1 MANDRSNLL
10 FIDDDS
16 SHKINSDDPSAKN
29 GIQIEKNSNS
39 RSSNRAQ
46 SKDRPVSKDKK
57 SK

>member
-39 RSSNRAQ
+39 RSSNRA
-46 SKDRPVSKDKK
+46 
-57 SK
+57 